1 MSAYLTRLN
10 IADVDD
16 TGENVGAYVKR
27 VSIVEVVDSDGNPWE
42 PVPGPDPWDA
52 LVVVDKA
59 IWSSDNV
66 YAVGETITGVSATYI
81 GGSDQVVY
89 RSRTQHRPAGSGSWI
104 NSPWIDHANTPQVIA
119 FTIPAGEENGEVRFQ
134 TQGRDSSLD
143 PVLQVNSF
151 APVKQIDDLDWDPI
165 TATVNDVEYDLA
177 NAPALTVLINDP
189 MPIVVTH
196 NGAITN
202 ATYKWETRNPPAPPL
217 FGTAD
222 AKNTV
227 VTFTTEGYYVL
238 TLTMS
243 SPKSD
248 ELKSVIVQFYAVNA
262 LD

>member
-1 MSAYLTRLN
+1 MSANLTRLN

-16 TGENVGAYVKR
+16 TGESVGAYVKR

-42 PVPGPDPWDA
+42 PVPGPDPWDE

-119 FTIPAGEENGEVRFQ
+119 FEIPAGEENGEVRFQ
-134 TQGRDSSLD
+134 TQARDNSVD
-143 PVLQVNSF
+143 PVEQVNSF
-151 APVKQIDDLDWDPI
+151 ASIKQIDDLDWDPI
-165 TATVNDVEYDLA
+165 TATINDIEYDLV

-189 MPIVVTH
+189 MPMVVTH
-196 NGAITN
+196 NGNITD
-202 ATYKWETRNPPAPPL
+202 ATYSWTSRNPPTPPL
-217 FGTAD
+217 FGTPT
-222 AKNTV
+222 AKDTI
-227 VTFTTEGYYVL
+227 VTLPVEGYYVL
-238 TLTMS
+238 TLDLR
-243 SPKSD
+243 SPKAD
-248 ELKSVIVQFYAVNA
+248 ENKSIIIQFYAVDA
-262 LD
+262 L